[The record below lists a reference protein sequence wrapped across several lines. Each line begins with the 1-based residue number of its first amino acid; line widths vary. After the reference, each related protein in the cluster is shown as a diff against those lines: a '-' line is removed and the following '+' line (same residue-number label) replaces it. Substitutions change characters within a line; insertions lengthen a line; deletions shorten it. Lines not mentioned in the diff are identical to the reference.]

1 MTMAGDQPSPI
12 RHFLRTWRR
21 EIIRGGMLFGL
32 VVVVGL
38 MVSRVRVGLSGLPW
52 EALRSFSNFDFDPDG
67 DLFGAGREIGDQ
79 WEYRGPVK
87 ASQQVWIRNTNG
99 PIEVVQGTGDMLEV
113 IAEKSWRHSNP
124 SAVEIVAVPTARG
137 VTICALWAARER
149 RCADGG
155 DYQLSR
161 AHKTDV
167 AVRFSVKL
175 PRGVQLDVST
185 VNGGVAIDGAGAP
198 VTAATVNGTIGV
210 HTSVGP
216 VKASTVNGRIE
227 ATMEALTGGDVELE
241 TVNGSVTA
249 VLPAQL
255 NAVLDAQTVNGRVET
270 EIPLQMTGRISPRHV
285 RGTIGSGGLTLKL
298 NTVNG
303 SIHIRQATPDGTT
316 RVESRRT
323 RQTVRV
329 RQAPVAPV
337 PPKP

>member
-1 MTMAGDQPSPI
+1 MAGDQLSPL
-12 RHFLRTWRR
+12 RHFWRTWRR

-32 VVVVGL
+32 VVAVGL
-38 MVSRVRVGLSGLPW
+38 AVSQVRVGLSGLPW

-79 WEYRGPVK
+79 WEWRGPVK
-87 ASQQVWIRNTNG
+87 ASQEVWIRNTNG
-99 PIEVVQGTGDMLEV
+99 PIEVVQGTGDVLEV
-113 IAEKSWRHSNP
+113 IAEKSWRHSSP
-124 SAVEIVAVPTARG
+124 SAVEIVAVPTERG

-149 RCADGG
+149 RCGDGG
-155 DYQLSR
+155 DYQLAR

-175 PRGVQLDVST
+175 PRGVRLDVST
-185 VNGGVAIDGAGAP
+185 VNGEVAIDGAAAP
-198 VTAATVNGTIGV
+198 VTAATVNGAIGV
-210 HTSVGP
+210 YTSVGP

-241 TVNGSVTA
+241 TVNGGVTA
-249 VLPAQL
+249 VLPAKL

-303 SIHIRQATPDGTT
+303 SIHIRQATAEGSA
-316 RVESRRT
+316 RVESRQT
-323 RQTVRV
+323 RRTVRV
-329 RQAPVAPV
+329 
-337 PPKP
+337 KP